1 MHSKLKTSERKVKG
15 GIVCSIKLTAWASP
29 QWWYPRKLEKSICID
44 FMKAYEATILNNYLV
59 LYIEHLLEWAA
70 GKEAL

>member
-1 MHSKLKTSERKVKG
+1 MLHKANSL
-15 GIVCSIKLTAWASP
+15 GIPTVVVP
-29 QWWYPRKLEKSICID
+29 KLEKSICID